1 MRKLTVNKNA
11 SGQRIDRFLT
21 KTYPALSQG
30 YICKMIRKKEI
41 KVNGKRTEANYKL
54 AEQDEITL
62 FIPEELFDKKQSDEL
77 EFLNVNG
84 KLNIIYEDENILLAD
99 KEPGLV
105 VHEDNDNTADTLIN
119 RIKRYLYDKG
129 EYNPDEEYSFAPAL

>member
-1 MRKLTVNKNA
+1 MRRITVNKNA

-54 AEQDEITL
+54 CENDVITL
-62 FIPEELFDKKQSDEL
+62 FI
-77 EFLNVNG
+77 
-84 KLNIIYEDENILLAD
+84 
-99 KEPGLV
+99 
-105 VHEDNDNTADTLIN
+105 HE
-119 RIKRYLYDKG
+119 
-129 EYNPDEEYSFAPAL
+129 